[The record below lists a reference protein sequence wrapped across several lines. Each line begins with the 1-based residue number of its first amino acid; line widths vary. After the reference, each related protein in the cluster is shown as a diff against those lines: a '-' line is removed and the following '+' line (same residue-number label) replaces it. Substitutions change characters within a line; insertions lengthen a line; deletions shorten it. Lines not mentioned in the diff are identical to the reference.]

1 MKKGGDACMLARERA
16 LAVGMDYVAGELRLI
31 DPQDFVAFIRLEMF
45 GNVANLVNSST
56 EMYYKPGALRFGM
69 SGEALLQWGEA
80 PVVILDMEFC
90 YQGVTAYF
98 RLILD
103 TEGAAVELTY
113 LQFAD
118 ASEDAEVN
126 TQRLIEAL
134 SAARQSDGRRISR
147 LAELASAQLETLSG

>member
-1 MKKGGDACMLARERA
+1 MLARERA
-16 LAVGMDYVAGELRLI
+16 IAIGMDYVAGELRLV

-56 EMYYKPGALRFGM
+56 EMYYKPGSLKFGM
-69 SGEALLQWGEA
+69 SGEVQLQWSDA
-80 PVVILDMEFC
+80 PVVILDMEFA
-90 YQGVTAYF
+90 YGGVTAYF

-103 TEGAAVELTY
+103 SEGAAVELTY

-118 ASEDAEVN
+118 ASDDAEIN

-134 SAARQSDGRRISR
+134 SSARQSDGRRISR
-147 LAELASAQLETLSG
+147 LAELANAQLETLPG

>member
-1 MKKGGDACMLARERA
+1 MLARERA

-56 EMYYKPGALRFGM
+56 EMYYKQGALRFGM
-69 SGEALLQWGEA
+69 SGEALLQWGEP

-103 TEGAAVELTY
+103 SEGAAVELTY

-118 ASEDAEVN
+118 ASDDAEVN

-134 SAARQSDGRRISR
+134 SGARQSDGRRISR